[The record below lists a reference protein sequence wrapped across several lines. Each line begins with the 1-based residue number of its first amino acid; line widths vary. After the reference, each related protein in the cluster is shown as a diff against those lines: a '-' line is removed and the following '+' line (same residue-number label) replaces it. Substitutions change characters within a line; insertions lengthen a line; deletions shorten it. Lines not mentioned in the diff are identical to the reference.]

1 MSQYIEFF
9 VKSKEDNFTCI
20 TSFSRNNDIYQVLM
34 NTVPYGKIC
43 KLTHTLIA
51 NAIDNLQK
59 TLTKYHQIRLNHQN
73 EIANV
78 CTFNNSVED
87 KLMAIE
93 NIRDNMIDLDEEIA
107 DLDEAIKY
115 LQILQSMVDE
125 MYYTPDI
132 GLYCGIEVG
141 SPTVDDI
148 VSF

>member
-9 VKSKEDNFTCI
+9 VKSKEDT
-20 TSFSRNNDIYQVLM
+20 FSRNNDIYQVLM

-51 NAIDNLQK
+51 NAIDNLQEDSI
-59 TLTKYHQIRLNHQN
+59 KYHQIRLNHQN
-73 EIANV
+73 EIANI

-87 KLMAIE
+87 KLIAIE
-93 NIRDNMIDLDEEIA
+93 NIRDNITDLDEEIA
-107 DLDEAIKY
+107 ALDEAIKY
-115 LQILQSMVDE
+115 LQVLQSMIDD
-125 MYYTPDI
+125 MYYTPDV

-141 SPTVDDI
+141 TPTVNDI

>member
-20 TSFSRNNDIYQVLM
+20 ASFSRSNNIYQALA
-34 NTVPYGKIC
+34 NIVPYEKIC
-43 KLTHTLIA
+43 KLTHTLMA
-51 NAIDNLQK
+51 NAIEKLQETLVKYRRMNLAYQS
-59 TLTKYHQIRLNHQN
+59 
-73 EIANV
+73 EITNI

-93 NIRDNMIDLDEEIA
+93 DITNNIREIDEDIDTLDND
-107 DLDEAIKY
+107 IKY
-115 LQILQSMVDE
+115 LQVLQSMIDE

-132 GLYCGIEVG
+132 GLYCGIEVS
-141 SPTVDDI
+141 SPTIDDI